1 MAKAFAKKF
10 YSSKAWQ
17 DCRNE
22 YAAYRHHLC
31 EDCLRRGIYKP
42 GVIVH
47 HKIEIDPVTI
57 EKPEIAL
64 NFDNLELLCREC
76 HARRHELSGGRWAEV
91 NRRRREKKLKDN
103 RYIVGENG
111 KIFAKDSPHCCKNAT
126 NL

>member
-1 MAKAFAKKF
+1 MAKAFARKF

-22 YAAYRHHLC
+22 YAKRQHFLC

-42 GVIVH
+42 GTIVH

-64 NFDNLELLCREC
+64 NFNNLELLCRDC
-76 HARRHELSGGRWAEV
+76 CGYCLLDPALPHTRAVLAE
-91 NRRRREKKLKDN
+91 RALLRSR
-103 RYIVGENG
+103 IVSS
-111 KIFAKDSPHCCKNAT
+111 IVLLHSF
-126 NL
+126 

>member
-22 YAAYRHHLC
+22 YAARRHYLC

-76 HARRHELSGGRWAEV
+76 HARRHEQQFKGWKYFNE
-91 NRRRREKKLKDN
+91 RRKEKKLNDN
-103 RYIVGENG
+103 RYIVDENG
-111 KIFAKDSPHCCKNAT
+111 KVFAK
-126 NL
+126 